1 MKAKD
6 YFNREIAEAR
16 MAIEKQEQNLLDDV
30 AYGLYKDFAA
40 ELQEIA
46 KKRNVKFDRGIVST
60 VKELNAKWNS
70 LACLFEKELGVPI
83 LQKDG
88 FKNAMQKRLPGL
100 EQAMSAERR

>member
-6 YFNREIAEAR
+6 YFNREIAEAKEAVR
-16 MAIEKQEQNLLDDV
+16 LQEQNLLDDV

-46 KKRNVKFDRGIVST
+46 KKRNVKFDRGIVSA
-60 VKELNAKWNS
+60 VRELNTKWNA
-70 LACLFEKELGVPI
+70 LAGMFEKELGVPI

-88 FKNAMQKRLPGL
+88 FMNAMKKRLPGL
-100 EQAMSAERR
+100 EQAMTSGRR

>member
-60 VKELNAKWNS
+60 VKELNAKARRSHSPEGRLQERNAKTAPRPRTGYVS
-70 LACLFEKELGVPI
+70 GKEVRNGRHI
-83 LQKDG
+83 DC
-88 FKNAMQKRLPGL
+88 
-100 EQAMSAERR
+100 S